1 MKSVGLVKPNV
12 WKPFSNEPLKMT
24 WTCFLRAFTSFYNS
38 RYGNC
43 YTFNSGWNAS
53 EELLEA
59 YRPGPQ
65 YGEWYHGMHV
75 CVSVS
80 V

>member
-1 MKSVGLVKPNV
+1 M
-12 WKPFSNEPLKMT
+12 LKIT
-24 WTCFLRAFTSFYNS
+24 RIYFCRSFTTFYNS
-38 RYGNC
+38 LYGNC

-65 YGEWYHGMHV
+65 YGESQRQFF
-75 CVSVS
+75 C
-80 V
+80 